1 MVGEG
6 GACRL
11 CFDSIHPL
19 TFVLEDA
26 SGWMGSI
33 KTKSTAP
40 PHHFFFPRPC
50 LAHFVTNFSTWGP
63 VCRLEKRESKYTL
76 DWHRAVIKRW
86 GWGFPTATMNVSLG
100 CFRRKIEEK

>member
-6 GACRL
+6 CACRL
-11 CFDSIHPL
+11 CFDSIHLL

-40 PHHFFFPRPC
+40 PPPIFFPQAMLGSLCHKFFHLGAC
-50 LAHFVTNFSTWGP
+50 LQA
-63 VCRLEKRESKYTL
+63 
-76 DWHRAVIKRW
+76 
-86 GWGFPTATMNVSLG
+86 
-100 CFRRKIEEK
+100 RKKGKQIYP